1 MFLDRSSHPAMVAMH
16 GRHPRANRFPLSST
30 SLALVVLLVFTFGI
44 GAETLPLTPYTM
56 ADGLAHDRVD
66 RIVRDSRGF
75 LWFCTS
81 EGLSRFDGI
90 EFKNYTQDDGL
101 PHRSIRSFLE
111 SKNGQLWLGTG
122 DGVVLFDPRGRSNR
136 DGTLPSENRVP
147 MFRVFRPEAQLNG
160 QPVEVDDLIEDRN
173 GTIWLATSNGVH
185 TLVNT
190 GDWQLRRF
198 DIPAAVDNKNTNFYR
213 LLEDDSGWI
222 WAGTESGLYRISPD
236 RGTVTTIHPLLRVG
250 SILKDRYGRVW
261 IGSVGGTED
270 GNQIGLHQY
279 SIVDGQP
286 QKIRTFRKP
295 DGLHDEVWLNA
306 LLETSDGRILV
317 GIGNALSE
325 YIPDAPPGAP
335 SFHTLT
341 TEGGVV
347 ALAEDIAGNIWYSTS
362 SSGVRRLARGGF
374 VNFSAADGLSAR
386 RITSIVSSS
395 DGRIYVLAEIN
406 KIHRF
411 DGKGFTVVAP
421 REMLTQSWGRGS
433 VSFRDHTGAWWIAG
447 ESGLQRYPPV
457 EKLED
462 LEHVQPLRT
471 YTAREDGLFSDLIF
485 HLFEDSRG
493 DIWIGTI
500 GGTPGIDG
508 LHRWERAT
516 ETLHPYT
523 TSDGLPAQNAPT
535 AFGEDRAGNIWI
547 GYYGGGIA
555 RLRNG
560 KAEMFGPE
568 DNLPPGFIYNIFT
581 DSKGR
586 LWVATTNGGVV
597 RIDDPTTEE
606 KPRLVL
612 ITTNDGLSSNQATC
626 TTEDKFGRIY
636 ISTGRGV
643 NRLDLSTGRV
653 KVFTKAD
660 GLPENII
667 TQCKRDS
674 EGALWFGSW
683 NGLARYIPLA
693 DDQSLPPPVFLSDL
707 RVNGEST
714 KSLSQLGE
722 TNLENIDLTSD
733 QRQIQI
739 DFFALGFGAG
749 ESLRYQYKLDGIDP
763 DWSEPTAQR
772 TVNLN
777 LSPGSYAFLV
787 RAINAEGVVSETPAR
802 FSFAIARPIWQQ
814 WWFLLLVALA
824 VALTGY
830 AVYRYRLA
838 QLLKL
843 ERVRTRIASDLHD
856 DIGSSLSQIAI
867 LSEVARHKAGENG
880 AAEPLRRIADTSRD
894 MVDSMS
900 DIVWAINP
908 QKDHLSDLIHRMR
921 RFASDTFDTTDVG
934 YRFIFD
940 ESTNDIAVGAD
951 LRREAY
957 LIFKECINN
966 TAKHAEADNVEIRIE
981 SNKDSMSVR
990 IADNGR
996 GFDPDEAIGGEYA
1009 GYGGNGLLNMRK
1021 RAERLGGEFVI
1032 ESGRGK
1038 GTTVMFEIPIAG
1050 RGPGSNIF
1058 GRKSADR

>member
-1 MFLDRSSHPAMVAMH
+1 MRGTKLQYKNA
-16 GRHPRANRFPLSST
+16 PL
-30 SLALVVLLVFTFGI
+30 LPLIAAAWACLLLITPLFR
-44 GAETLPLTPYTM
+44 AETLPLKSYTM
-56 ADGLAHDRVD
+56 SDGLAHDRVD

-101 PHRSIRSFLE
+101 PHRSIRAFLE
-111 SKNGQLWLGTG
+111 TKNGQLWLGTG
-122 DGVVLFDPRGRSNR
+122 DGVVLFDPRGRSSR
-136 DGTLPSENRVP
+136 DRASAGEDAPP
-147 MFRVFRPEAQLNG
+147 MFRVFRPEAHQNG
-160 QPVEVDDLIEDRN
+160 QPAEVDDLIEDRN
-173 GTIWLATSNGVH
+173 GTIWVATTNGVH
-185 TLVNT
+185 TLVNN
-190 GDWQLRRF
+190 GDWELRRF
-198 DIPAAVDNKNTNFYR
+198 DIQAAVDNKNTNFYR
-213 LLEDDSGWI
+213 LLEDAPCWI
-222 WAGTESGLYRISPD
+222 WAGPESGLYRISPD
-236 RGTVTTIHPLLRVG
+236 RGTVTTIHPLLRTG
-250 SILKDRYGRVW
+250 SIMKDRSGRVW

-270 GNQIGLHQY
+270 GDQIGLHVY

-286 QKIRTFRKP
+286 QKIRTFRKR
-295 DGLHDEVWLNA
+295 DGLHDEIWLNA
-306 LLETSDGRILV
+306 LLQTSSGRILV

-325 YIPDAPPGAP
+325 YIPDAAPGAP

-347 ALAEDIAGNIWYSTS
+347 ALGEDIAGNIWYSTS

-374 VNFSAADGLSAR
+374 VNFSAADNLSVK
-386 RITSIVSSS
+386 RITSIISSS
-395 DGRIYVLAEIN
+395 DGKIYILAEIN

-411 DGKGFTVVAP
+411 DGNAFTVVEP
-421 REMLTQSWGRGS
+421 REMITQSWGRGG
-433 VSFRDHTGAWWIAG
+433 VSFRDRTGAWWIAG
-447 ESGLQRYPPV
+447 EFGLQRYPPV
-457 EKLED
+457 QKLED
-462 LEHVQPLRT
+462 LEHVRPLRT
-471 YTAREDGLFSDLIF
+471 YTSREDGLFSDLIF

-500 GGTPGIDG
+500 GGTPGVNN
-508 LHRWERAT
+508 LMRWERKT
-516 ETLHPYT
+516 EKLIAYT
-523 TSDGLPAQNAPT
+523 TENGLPSQNAPT
-535 AFGEDRAGNIWI
+535 AFAEDSAGNIWI
-547 GYYGGGIA
+547 GYYSGGIV

-568 DNLPPGFIYNIFT
+568 DNLPPGYIYNIFT
-581 DSKGR
+581 DSIGR

-597 RIDDPTTEE
+597 RIDNPTTDE
-606 KPRLVL
+606 KPRLVQ

-636 ISTGRGV
+636 VSTGRGV
-643 NRLDLSTGRV
+643 NRLDLRTGRI
-653 KVFTKAD
+653 KIFTKAD

-667 TQCKRDS
+667 TQCKRDN

-693 DDQSLPPPVFLSDL
+693 DDQSPPPPVFLSDL

-714 KSLSQLGE
+714 KNLSQLGE
-722 TNLENIDLTSD
+722 TNLDNIDLTSD

-777 LSPGSYAFLV
+777 LSPGSYTFLV
-787 RAINAEGVVSETPAR
+787 RAINAEGVASETPAR
-802 FSFAIARPIWQQ
+802 FSFAIARPIWQR
-814 WWFLLLVALA
+814 WWFLLMVALA
-824 VALTGY
+824 LALTGY
-830 AVYRYRLA
+830 AIYRYRVA

-843 ERVRTRIASDLHD
+843 ERVRTRIATDLHD

-880 AAEPLRRIADTSRD
+880 AAEPLRRIADTSRE

-921 RFASDTFDTTDVG
+921 RFASDTFDSTDVG
-934 YRFIFD
+934 YRFQFD
-940 ESTNDIAVGAD
+940 EATQDIAVGAD
-951 LRREAY
+951 LRREIY

-966 TAKHAEADNVEIRIE
+966 TAKHSGADNVDISISAPGDFLLIR
-981 SNKDSMSVR
+981 V
-990 IADNGR
+990 ADNGR
-996 GFDPDEAIGGEYA
+996 GFDVTEALTGEYT

-1021 RAERLGGEFVI
+1021 RAERLGGELVI
-1032 ESGRGK
+1032 DSAVGS
-1038 GTTVMFEIPIAG
+1038 GTTIKLKIPTG
-1050 RGPGSNIF
+1050 VQR
-1058 GRKSADR
+1058 RKLLSRPRIIKS

>member
-1 MFLDRSSHPAMVAMH
+1 MRGTKLQNKNTPVLTFIAAVWAC
-16 GRHPRANRFPLSST
+16 
-30 SLALVVLLVFTFGI
+30 LVVITPLFH
-44 GAETLPLTPYTM
+44 AETLPLKSYTM
-56 ADGLAHDRVD
+56 SDGLAHDRAD

-101 PHRSIRSFLE
+101 PHRSIRAFLE
-111 SKNGQLWLGTG
+111 TKNGQLWLGTG
-122 DGVVLFDPRGRSNR
+122 DGVVLFDPRGRSSR
-136 DGTLPSENRVP
+136 DRDPGGENVPP
-147 MFRVFRPEAQLNG
+147 MFRVFRPEAHPNG
-160 QPVEVDDLIEDRN
+160 QPAEVDDLIEDRN
-173 GTIWLATSNGVH
+173 GIIWVATTNGVH
-185 TLVNT
+185 TLVKT
-190 GDWQLRRF
+190 DDWQLRRF
-198 DIPAAVDNKNTNFYR
+198 DIQAAVDNKNTNFYR
-213 LLEDDSGWI
+213 LLEDNSGWI

-236 RGTVTTIHPLLRVG
+236 RGTVTTIHPLLRIG
-250 SILKDRYGRVW
+250 SILEDRHGRVW
-261 IGSVGGTED
+261 VGSVGGTDD
-270 GNQIGLHQY
+270 GDQIGLHLY

-295 DGLHDEVWLNA
+295 DGLQDEIWLNA

-325 YIPDAPPGAP
+325 YIPDAAPGAP

-347 ALAEDIAGNIWYSTS
+347 SLSEDIAGNTWYSTS

-374 VNFSAADGLSAR
+374 VNFSAEDNLSAK
-386 RITSIVSSS
+386 RITSIISSS
-395 DGRIYVLAEIN
+395 DGRIYVLAEVN

-411 DGKGFTVVAP
+411 DGDAFTVVEP
-421 REMLTQSWGRGS
+421 REMLTQSWGRGQ
-433 VSFRDHTGAWWIAG
+433 VSFRDHTGSWWIASG
-447 ESGLQRYPPV
+447 EGLQRYPPV

-462 LEHVQPLRT
+462 LEHVAPLRT
-471 YTAREDGLFSDLIF
+471 YSAKKGELFSDVVF

-500 GGTPGIDG
+500 GGTPG
-508 LHRWERAT
+508 LNSLVRWERST
-516 ETLHPYT
+516 ESLVPYT
-523 TSDGLPAQNAPT
+523 TEDGLPSLNAPT
-535 AFGEDRAGNIWI
+535 TFGEDRAGNIWI
-547 GYYGGGIA
+547 GYYGGGLA
-555 RLRNG
+555 RLRHG
-560 KAEMFGPE
+560 KAEIFGPE
-568 DNLPPGFIYNIFT
+568 DNLPPGYIYNIFT
-581 DSKGR
+581 DSNGR

-597 RIDDPTTEE
+597 RIDDPTTDE
-606 KPRLVL
+606 KPRLVQ

-636 ISTGRGV
+636 VSTGRGV
-643 NRLDLSTGRV
+643 NRLDLRTGRI
-653 KVFTKAD
+653 KIFTKAD

-667 TQCKRDS
+667 TQCKRDKD
-674 EGALWFGSW
+674 GALWFGSW
-683 NGLARYIPLA
+683 NGLARYLPLA
-693 DDQSLPPPVFLSDL
+693 DDQSPPPSVFLSDL

-714 KSLSQLGE
+714 KNLSQLGE
-722 TNLENIDLTSD
+722 TNLDNIDFTSD

-777 LSPGSYAFLV
+777 LSPGAYTFLV
-787 RAINAEGVVSETPAR
+787 RAINAEGVASETPAR
-802 FSFAIARPIWQQ
+802 FSFAIARPIWQR
-814 WWFLLLVALA
+814 WWFLLIVALS

-830 AVYRYRLA
+830 AIYRYRVA

-843 ERVRTRIASDLHD
+843 ERVRTRIATDLHD

-880 AAEPLRRIADTSRD
+880 AAEPLRRIADTSRE

-921 RFASDTFDTTDVG
+921 RFASDTFDSTDVG
-934 YRFIFD
+934 YRFQFD
-940 ESTNDIAVGAD
+940 EATHDIAVGAD
-951 LRREAY
+951 LRREIY

-966 TAKHAEADNVEIRIE
+966 TAKHSGADNVDISVSAPGDVLLIRV
-981 SNKDSMSVR
+981 S
-990 IADNGR
+990 DNGC
-996 GFDPDEAIGGEYA
+996 GFDVAEAITGEYT
-1009 GYGGNGLLNMRK
+1009 GYGGNGLLNMRR
-1021 RAERLGGEFVI
+1021 RAERLGGNLAIDSVV
-1032 ESGRGK
+1032 GK
-1038 GTTVMFEIPIAG
+1038 GTTITLKIPTGIQT
-1050 RGPGSNIF
+1050 RRLLKRRRIV
-1058 GRKSADR
+1058 KS